1 MNIMFRVAGI
11 VALFTT
17 VVTIISRLW
26 ETAPSV
32 IHFIAQNSPFFYG
45 VALGIGVAGF
55 TRNLWLVLIA
65 IASGFIL
72 LKWVGL

>member
-1 MNIMFRVAGI
+1 MNIMFRMAGI

-17 VVTIISRLW
+17 IVTIISRIW
-26 ETAPSV
+26 GAAPSV

-45 VALGIGVAGF
+45 VALGIGVAGL
-55 TRNLWLVLIA
+55 TRNLWLILIA
-65 IASGFIL
+65 IGAGFVL